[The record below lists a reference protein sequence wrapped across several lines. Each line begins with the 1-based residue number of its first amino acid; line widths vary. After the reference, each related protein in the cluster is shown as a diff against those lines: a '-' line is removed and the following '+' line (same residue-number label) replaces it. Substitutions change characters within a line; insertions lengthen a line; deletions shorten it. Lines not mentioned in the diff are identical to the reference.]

1 MPKKPSQGKLENI
14 YNRIKMKRGFF
25 CNLLHTAEASQCN

>member
-1 MPKKPSQGKLENI
+1 MSKKLSQGKLENI

-25 CNLLHTAEASQCN
+25 IIVAYS